1 MNLIKDT
8 WVSEDYD
15 IFINYL
21 MSLKDEN
28 YQLFHSR
35 LLKNDN
41 IEVIGIRTPILK
53 EIAREISKGNYET
66 FISQIKHLYYE
77 EDVIYG
83 LMIGY
88 LKIPF
93 TDILN
98 FLDNFIP
105 FVNNWSTND
114 LVCANMKI
122 FKKNLDD
129 GFKYILKLLDSKKPW
144 KIRFGLVLLLDFYIN
159 DDYIDKV
166 ITICN
171 SIKSNEYYVIMAN
184 AWVISIC
191 YIKYKNK
198 TMILLKEN
206 NLDDFTFNKAIQK
219 IIESN
224 RISKAEKEEIRKLK
238 RKK

>member
-122 FKKNLDD
+122 FKKNLDN
-129 GFKYILKLLDSKKPW
+129 GFKYILKLLDSKEPW

>member
-8 WVSEDYD
+8 WVPEDYD

-122 FKKNLDD
+122 FKKNLDN
-129 GFKYILKLLDSKKPW
+129 GFKYILKLLDSKEPW

-171 SIKSNEYYVIMAN
+171 SIKSNEYYIIMAN